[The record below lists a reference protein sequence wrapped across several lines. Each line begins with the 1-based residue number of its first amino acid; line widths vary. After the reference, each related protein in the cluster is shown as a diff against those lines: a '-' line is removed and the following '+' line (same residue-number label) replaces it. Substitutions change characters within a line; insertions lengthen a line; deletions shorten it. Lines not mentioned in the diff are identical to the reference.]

1 MRRRRNSAKGDI
13 IIDLTSLLDVVFILL
28 LVILCGQSRMSESLS
43 EAEKRAE
50 AMKVQAEAEY
60 KLYQNQLET
69 ADGLNQLVCVVS
81 VVVPYDE
88 DEITQRQIQVLREGE
103 EIETFDLIGN
113 NVTRSVAA
121 FRESLVQFIR
131 VNQERP
137 VILSLNEEDDYI
149 LYRDEVMV
157 KEIFDELAEEYGNVY
172 IKGNTNEE
180 IK

>member
-60 KLYQNQLET
+60 KLYQDQRET

>member
-60 KLYQNQLET
+60 KLYQDQLET

-103 EIETFDLIGN
+103 EIESFDLIGN